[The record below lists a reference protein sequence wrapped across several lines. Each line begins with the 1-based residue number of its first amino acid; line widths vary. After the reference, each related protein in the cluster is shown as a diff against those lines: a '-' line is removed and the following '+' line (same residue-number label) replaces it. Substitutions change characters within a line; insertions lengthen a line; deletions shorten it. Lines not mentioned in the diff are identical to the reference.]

1 MIQNKQIVSLDGS
14 FLSVHHQLKSRS
26 GATHPID
33 FSHWSHPLRRRNR
46 PVTHGAFLDLP
57 KWGRKICGVGG
68 FFEKWEKIGEKSGK
82 GYENLGFN

>member
-1 MIQNKQIVSLDGS
+1 MDFLRLEKPSGDGPIGPIPY
-14 FLSVHHQLKSRS
+14 
-26 GATHPID
+26 GAE
-33 FSHWSHPLRRRNR
+33 R

-68 FFEKWEKIGEKSGK
+68 FFEKWEKIGEESGK